1 MWENDQEV
9 NNAPCPCLIL
19 RYARLDRTMWKHG
32 DANAHRVVLIEAGH
46 IGQNMMLAATRH
58 GLSACPT
65 AALSH
70 SAVKR
75 LLSLDRLTDPPIQL
89 TLSTPELDTAFGR
102 STSRPNMSSSA
113 STHS

>member
-1 MWENDQEV
+1 M

-19 RYARLDRTMWKHG
+19 LYARLDRTMWKHG
-32 DANAHRVVLIEAGH
+32 HANAYRVVLIEAGH

-58 GLSACPT
+58 CLSACPT